1 MLTVRDIMQQNVETV
16 TPEMTIRELARFWA
30 RHGISGAPVTDD
42 SGRVLGVVSSTDLVR
57 LTAEEPEHPEHLE
70 PRELEVPPEEA
81 EEEGEEASWYY
92 FLAREAPT
100 LYAGTPAEIL
110 GELVD
115 QVTVRDIMTP
125 VIFDVRPDAT
135 VAELAE
141 FLLRGKIHRA
151 LVMDEG
157 ELVGIVT
164 SFDVLR
170 VVAGT
175 PEFGGRRSGG

>member
-1 MLTVRDIMQQNVETV
+1 
-16 TPEMTIRELARFWA
+16 MTIREVARFWA

-42 SGRVLGVVSSTDLVR
+42 SGRVLGAVSSTDLVR
-57 LTAEEPEHPEHLE
+57 LTAEEPAHPEHHEVAE
-70 PRELEVPPEEA
+70 PEFPPEEE

-92 FLAREAPT
+92 FLSREAPS
-100 LYAGTPAEIL
+100 LYAGTPAEVL
-110 GELVD
+110 GELID

-125 VIFDVRPDAT
+125 VIFDVRPQAT

-164 SFDVLR
+164 TFDVLR
-170 VVAGT
+170 MVAEA
-175 PEFGGRRSGG
+175 PEFGGHE